1 MEKILLIEDDLFL
14 IDIYNV
20 KLKASGFSVDV
31 AEDGESGLAKAKEN
45 KYDLIILDIVLPGL
59 DGRDVLR
66 KLKSEKDLK
75 NIPVIILSNL
85 GQKNEIEEGM
95 KLGASQ
101 YLIKAHYTPSEIVD
115 EIIKILKKKS

>member
-20 KLKASGFSVDV
+20 KLKASDFSVDV

-66 KLKSEKDLK
+66 KLKSDKDLK

>member
-20 KLKASGFSVDV
+20 KLKASSFSVDV

>member
-66 KLKSEKDLK
+66 KLKSDKDLK

>member
-20 KLKASGFSVDV
+20 KLKASSFSVDV

-66 KLKSEKDLK
+66 KLKSDKDLK